1 MGDALRQIPIERL
14 KGVGPTQ
21 SQKLS
26 RLGIHSIQDLL
37 LHLPHRFEDR
47 TRLTAIANLK
57 VDQGAVIE
65 GVIVGS
71 EVQFGRRRSLI
82 VTLRDDSG
90 QISIRFF
97 HFSKAQQQHL
107 KNQTRLRCFGVP
119 RRGRSGLELYHP
131 EYTAADKSALAAT
144 LTPVYPIT
152 EGVTQNLLR
161 KLVQQVFTLPEIQN
175 GLPALTTDA
184 TYPDLMPCLKYLHTP
199 PSTANLGA
207 LAEGLDPRQRALA
220 FEELT
225 AHQAG
230 LAQFKQQ
237 LQLRRAPALS
247 CQPKAL
253 EAFSAQLGFT
263 LTRAQQR
270 VVEEIAFDV
279 NQTNPM
285 LRLIQGDV
293 GSGKTVVAAFAALIA
308 LTSGHQVTLM
318 APTEILAEQHLKTF
332 SQWFSALGIEP
343 ALLTGRLNNSTRQA
357 RRAALANGEIKL
369 LIGTHALFQEGV
381 EFKNLGLVIIDEQH
395 RFGVNQRMALRNKG
409 RAESMTPHQLIMT
422 ATPIPRTLTMTLY
435 ASMDCSVIDE
445 LPPGR
450 QKIDTRVVSGNK
462 RGEVMARLESAC
474 ESGAQAYWVC
484 TLIETSDVLKA
495 QAAESVLA
503 ELQHAL
509 PGLHIELIHGRMKPQ
524 DKASVMARF
533 VRGDIQILVA
543 TTVIEVG
550 VDVPN
555 ANFMVID
562 NAERLGLT
570 QLHQLRGRVGRGA
583 KASFCLLLYEPPL
596 GRLSKQRLSV
606 LRDSQDGFYIAEQDL
621 AIRGPGD
628 ILGDRQSG
636 DVVFKI
642 ADLRRDE
649 DLIAAA
655 HELAQTLIEQAPQ
668 QAEAL
673 MRRWVGAIDEYREA

>member
-1 MGDALRQIPIERL
+1 
-14 KGVGPTQ
+14 
-21 SQKLS
+21 
-26 RLGIHSIQDLL
+26 
-37 LHLPHRFEDR
+37 
-47 TRLTAIANLK
+47 
-57 VDQGAVIE
+57 
-65 GVIVGS
+65 
-71 EVQFGRRRSLI
+71 
-82 VTLRDDSG
+82 
-90 QISIRFF
+90 
-97 HFSKAQQQHL
+97 
-107 KNQTRLRCFGVP
+107 
-119 RRGRSGLELYHP
+119 
-131 EYTAADKSALAAT
+131 
-144 LTPVYPIT
+144 
-152 EGVTQNLLR
+152 
-161 KLVQQVFTLPEIQN
+161 
-175 GLPALTTDA
+175 
-184 TYPDLMPCLKYLHTP
+184 
-199 PSTANLGA
+199 
-207 LAEGLDPRQRALA
+207 
-220 FEELT
+220 
-225 AHQAG
+225 
-230 LAQFKQQ
+230 
-237 LQLRRAPALS
+237 
-247 CQPKAL
+247 
-253 EAFSAQLGFT
+253 
-263 LTRAQQR
+263 
-270 VVEEIAFDV
+270 
-279 NQTNPM
+279 
-285 LRLIQGDV
+285 
-293 GSGKTVVAAFAALIA
+293 
-308 LTSGHQVTLM
+308 
-318 APTEILAEQHLKTF
+318 
-332 SQWFSALGIEP
+332 
-343 ALLTGRLNNSTRQA
+343 
-357 RRAALANGEIKL
+357 
-369 LIGTHALFQEGV
+369 
-381 EFKNLGLVIIDEQH
+381 
-395 RFGVNQRMALRNKG
+395 
-409 RAESMTPHQLIMT
+409 MT